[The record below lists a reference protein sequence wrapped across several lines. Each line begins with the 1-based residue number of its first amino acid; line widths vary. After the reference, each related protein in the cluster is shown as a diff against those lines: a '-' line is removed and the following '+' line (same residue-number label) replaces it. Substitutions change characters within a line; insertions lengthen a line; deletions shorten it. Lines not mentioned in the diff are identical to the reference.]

1 MNQLETLRRR
11 LQLIRLVDRPYLY
24 PSKQTLIER
33 LSVDFDAVS
42 DRTVERDIESI
53 AKSYQIYI
61 RHDRHRTGYYLD
73 LPTDEDV
80 ADFEQ
85 FVQLL
90 ERRERLEFLTSAVDG
105 SRGAGRYLQLERA
118 ASVNGAEHL
127 PVLWQALR
135 SGRCVT
141 FAYQKFNEAVTPES
155 LRLIEPGLLFEYR
168 NRWYLDG
175 QDAFDRRPR
184 TFGVDRIVDLRL
196 TDQPIR
202 RSDADT
208 HRTDRRHA
216 IGVTCPADAEPQ
228 RVVLRFTAQEGKY
241 VVSLPLHPSQ
251 QTLPTTDPAYLDVA
265 LWVILNHELE
275 REILAFGEAVEVLE
289 PAELR
294 ERIAAR
300 VMAMHRR
307 YAAREEVSG

>member
-90 ERRERLEFLTSAVDG
+90 ERRERLG
-105 SRGAGRYLQLERA
+105 LQFF
-118 ASVNGAEHL
+118 
-127 PVLWQALR
+127 VLLQISHAR
-135 SGRCVT
+135 S
-141 FAYQKFNEAVTPES
+141 
-155 LRLIEPGLLFEYR
+155 
-168 NRWYLDG
+168 
-175 QDAFDRRPR
+175 
-184 TFGVDRIVDLRL
+184 
-196 TDQPIR
+196 
-202 RSDADT
+202 
-208 HRTDRRHA
+208 
-216 IGVTCPADAEPQ
+216 
-228 RVVLRFTAQEGKY
+228 
-241 VVSLPLHPSQ
+241 
-251 QTLPTTDPAYLDVA
+251 
-265 LWVILNHELE
+265 
-275 REILAFGEAVEVLE
+275 
-289 PAELR
+289 
-294 ERIAAR
+294 
-300 VMAMHRR
+300 
-307 YAAREEVSG
+307 